1 MRRAC
6 RERGVAAP
14 APELWAC
21 ALRSGGERAPLHFY
35 FPVADHVENNNSL
48 GPGQRQLVLLGVP
61 SAAAASSARG
71 FRARVHPQQCALA
84 RVRARCAAQRQPA
97 PRRSSAEGHRGHARR
112 GCQIAW
118 SYGSCEQPRG
128 CWKLSPEP
136 LEEQQMQSYS
146 CPAWLDI
153 PAILT
158 RGALGTVSRCG
169 EERTLHMAVS
179 RRRCQLVAQGSACLG
194 RRMEC
199 WDYKAFITKLG
210 LCCTED
216 GSIPGSHE

>member
-21 ALRSGGERAPLHFY
+21 ALRSGGERAPLRFY

-84 RVRARCAAQRQPA
+84 RVRARFAAQRQPA
-97 PRRSSAEGHRGHARR
+97 PRRSSAEGHRGVYPRLHGR
-112 GCQIAW
+112 GGRGAPGLETIITGPGRDPKAQSFAG
-118 SYGSCEQPRG
+118 GSQGCSSGTRVRSGPRG
-128 CWKLSPEP
+128 PQAYLQE
-136 LEEQQMQSYS
+136 
-146 CPAWLDI
+146 
-153 PAILT
+153 
-158 RGALGTVSRCG
+158 
-169 EERTLHMAVS
+169 
-179 RRRCQLVAQGSACLG
+179 
-194 RRMEC
+194 
-199 WDYKAFITKLG
+199 G
-210 LCCTED
+210 L
-216 GSIPGSHE
+216 